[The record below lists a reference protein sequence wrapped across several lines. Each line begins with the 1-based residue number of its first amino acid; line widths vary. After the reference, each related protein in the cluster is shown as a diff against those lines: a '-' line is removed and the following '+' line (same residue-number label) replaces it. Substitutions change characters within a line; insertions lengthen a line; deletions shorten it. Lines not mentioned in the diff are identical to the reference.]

1 MLLFAICVDPL
12 LGLICLIL
20 DIEKDEL
27 VAAFADDI
35 GVVIADIEKCLPKL
49 VTLFETF
56 GAFSGLKLNLSKC
69 NVVPLTDSGLKIAK
83 FRQLFLPLHRNGAP
97 SKSLA
102 LRSISVFFLD
112 PMLTTLSGMVLFA
125 RLPTL
130 SEDGSSSIPVS
141 FLTFLLVMF
150 TFFPFSHTLVSL
162 FTLTTRLLNL

>member
-20 DIEKDEL
+20 DIEKVNSLLHLPTISVSSSPISKNAFPNLLHYLRHLAHFL
-27 VAAFADDI
+27 VSNLTSQNVMLFL
-35 GVVIADIEKCLPKL
+35 LPTPASKL
-49 VTLFETF
+49 HNF
-56 GAFSGLKLNLSKC
+56 
-69 NVVPLTDSGLKIAK
+69 DS
-83 FRQLFLPLHRNGAP
+83 LFLPLHRNGAP

-130 SEDGSSSIPVS
+130 SEDGNSSIPVS
-141 FLTFLLVMF
+141 VLTFLLVMF
-150 TFFPFSHTLVSL
+150 AFFTFSHTLVSL
-162 FTLTTRLLNL
+162 FTLTTRLSDL